1 MGHRAVDITRGPCA
15 GQGERAAL
23 PRRAVGD
30 YRRAMT
36 TASRQPARVVMDES
50 AVSAALQR
58 MAGEIA
64 ARHPEGALALVGVL
78 RGGAPLAARLRS
90 LLSSAGRAG
99 ALFGTVDIT
108 LYRDDAATALP
119 NPQIGRSEIPFEVE
133 GRVVILVDD
142 VLYTGRTTR
151 AAIDAVMDY
160 GRPRAI
166 ELAVLVDR
174 GHRELPIQADYV
186 GLRIDTSRRER
197 VEVRVDPVDEL
208 AAVVEVLGPAENT
221 PAPGG

>member
-1 MGHRAVDITRGPCA
+1 VGHRAVDITLGRRA

-23 PRRAVGD
+23 PRRAVGV
-30 YRRAMT
+30 YRRVMT
-36 TASRQPARVVMDES
+36 TASRQPTRVVMDES

-90 LLSSAGRAG
+90 LLSTAGRSG
-99 ALFGTVDIT
+99 ALLGTVDIT

-208 AAVVEVLGPAENT
+208 AATVEVLGPAENT
-221 PAPGG
+221 PAANG

>member
-30 YRRAMT
+30 YRLAMT

-58 MAGEIA
+58 MASEIA

-151 AAIDAVMDY
+151 AAINELFDY
-160 GRPRAI
+160 GRPASI
-166 ELAVLVDR
+166 KLAVLADR
-174 GHRELPIQADYV
+174 GGRELPICAQYCTWYPEMAANEEIVLEPDAAGRLHWRRADH
-186 GLRIDTSRRER
+186 G
-197 VEVRVDPVDEL
+197 
-208 AAVVEVLGPAENT
+208 
-221 PAPGG
+221 

>member
-1 MGHRAVDITRGPCA
+1 
-15 GQGERAAL
+15 
-23 PRRAVGD
+23 
-30 YRRAMT
+30 MT
-36 TASRQPARVVMDES
+36 TATTQAARVVMDGS
-50 AVSAALQR
+50 AVAAALGR
-58 MAGEIA
+58 VARKIA
-64 ARHPEGALALVGVL
+64 ARHPDGAALALVGVR
-78 RGGAPLAARLRS
+78 RGGIPLAARLHA
-90 LLSSAGRAG
+90 LLVDAGRAG
-99 ALFGTVDIT
+99 VLVGTVDIT

-142 VLYTGRTTR
+142 VLYTGRTAR

-186 GLRIDTSRRER
+186 GLRVETSRRER
-197 VEVRVDPVDEL
+197 VEVRVDPGD
-208 AAVVEVLGPAENT
+208 ASHAVVEVLGAAENT
-221 PAPGG
+221 PTHGG

>member
-1 MGHRAVDITRGPCA
+1 
-15 GQGERAAL
+15 
-23 PRRAVGD
+23 
-30 YRRAMT
+30 MT
-36 TASRQPARVVMDES
+36 TASTQPTRVVMDKC
-50 AVSAALQR
+50 AVAAVLQR
-58 MAGEIA
+58 MAGEIV
-64 ARHPEGALALVGVL
+64 ARHSDDVSLALVGVR
-78 RGGAPLAARLRS
+78 RGGIPLAARLHA
-90 LLSSAGRAG
+90 LLTTAGRAEV
-99 ALFGTVDIT
+99 LVGTVDIT

-174 GHRELPIQADYV
+174 GHRELPVQADYV
-186 GLRIDTSRRER
+186 GLRIATTRRER
-197 VEVRVDPVDEL
+197 VEVRVDPQDEHV
-208 AAVVEVLGPAENT
+208 ASVEVLGPAENT
-221 PAPGG
+221 PSSAR

>member
-1 MGHRAVDITRGPCA
+1 MTARILVVEDSATVRHLVEAVLRGAGYSVETAVDGVD
-15 GQGERAAL
+15 GLERVH
-23 PRRAVGD
+23 RSTFD
-30 YRRAMT
+30 
-36 TASRQPARVVMDES
+36 
-50 AVSAALQR
+50 
-58 MAGEIA
+58 
-64 ARHPEGALALVGVL
+64 LALVDFVMPRLNGYQFAQAM
-78 RGGAPLAARLRS
+78 RGIPGGAEVPLVLMSARAES
-90 LLSSAGRAG
+90 IG
-99 ALFGTVDIT
+99 ARFGQQTGAVAT
-108 LYRDDAATALP
+108 LVKPFTPTALP

>member
-1 MGHRAVDITRGPCA
+1 
-15 GQGERAAL
+15 
-23 PRRAVGD
+23 
-30 YRRAMT
+30 MT
-36 TASRQPARVVMDES
+36 TATATTQEARVVMDGS
-50 AVSAALQR
+50 AVAAALGRVAQ
-58 MAGEIA
+58 EIA
-64 ARHPEGALALVGVL
+64 ARHPDGEALALVGVR
-78 RGGAPLAARLRS
+78 RGGIPLAARLHA
-90 LLSSAGRAG
+90 LLVDAGRAG
-99 ALFGTVDIT
+99 VLVGTVDIT

-133 GRVVILVDD
+133 GRVVILIDD

-186 GLRIDTSRRER
+186 GLRVETSRRER
-197 VEVRVDPVDEL
+197 VEVRVDPGD
-208 AAVVEVLGPAENT
+208 ARHAVVEVLRPADNNHT
-221 PAPGG
+221 HGG

>member
-1 MGHRAVDITRGPCA
+1 
-15 GQGERAAL
+15 
-23 PRRAVGD
+23 
-30 YRRAMT
+30 
-36 TASRQPARVVMDES
+36 MDES
-50 AVSAALQR
+50 AVATALQR
-58 MAGEIA
+58 MAAEIV
-64 ARHPEGALALVGVL
+64 ARHSEDVSLALVGVR
-78 RGGAPLAARLRS
+78 RGGIPLAARLHA
-90 LLSSAGRAG
+90 LLTTAGRSEV
-99 ALFGTVDIT
+99 LVGTVDIT

-174 GHRELPIQADYV
+174 GHRELPVQADYV
-186 GLRIDTSRRER
+186 GLRIATTRRER
-197 VEVRVDPVDEL
+197 VEVRVDPQDEHV
-208 AAVVEVLGPAENT
+208 ASVEVLGPAENT
-221 PAPGG
+221 PSSAR

>member
-1 MGHRAVDITRGPCA
+1 
-15 GQGERAAL
+15 
-23 PRRAVGD
+23 
-30 YRRAMT
+30 
-36 TASRQPARVVMDES
+36 MDES
-50 AVSAALQR
+50 AVDAALRR
-58 MAGEIA
+58 MADEVA
-64 ARHPEGALALVGVL
+64 ARHREGALALVGVL
-78 RGGAPLAARLRS
+78 RGGAPLAARLQA
-90 LLSSAGRAG
+90 LLAAAGRTG
-99 ALFGTVDIT
+99 VLVGSVDIT

-197 VEVRVDPVDEL
+197 VEVRVDPADEGL
-208 AAVVEVLGPAENT
+208 CLVEVLGPAEIT
-221 PAPGG
+221 PGPGA